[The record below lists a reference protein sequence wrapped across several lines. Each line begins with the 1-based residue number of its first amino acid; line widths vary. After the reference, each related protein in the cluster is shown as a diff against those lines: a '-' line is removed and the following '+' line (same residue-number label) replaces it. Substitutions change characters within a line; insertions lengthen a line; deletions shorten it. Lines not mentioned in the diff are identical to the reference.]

1 MVNYSVYGVIHSVIC
16 HAIIMECGILSRKT
30 PTYQSKNVHGIQ
42 YGFPVYK
49 SRVIKSFSLTME
61 NARYLESV
69 PKGQKSDVINRAL
82 AYYRKGGRA
91 REAQIKTL
99 SEALGDAHVQLG
111 LITENFDDKSGVKE
125 VKKKRI
131 SIIYV
136 LTYPF
141 QLLKDRL
148 GW

>member
-1 MVNYSVYGVIHSVIC
+1 
-16 HAIIMECGILSRKT
+16 LTRKT

-91 REAQIKTL
+91 REAQIQTL
-99 SEALGDAHVQLG
+99 SEALGEAYKNLDEQ
-111 LITENFDDKSGVKE
+111 SGVKE

>member
-1 MVNYSVYGVIHSVIC
+1 MCQEDVRGVF
-16 HAIIMECGILSRKT
+16 ALSRKT
-30 PTYQSKNVHGIQ
+30 PRYTSKNVHGIS
-42 YGFPVYK
+42 YGSPVYK
-49 SRVIKSFSLTME
+49 SRVIKSFSLTMD
-61 NARYLESV
+61 NARYLEAV
-69 PKGQKSDVINRAL
+69 PKGEKSDVVNRAL

-91 REAQIKTL
+91 REQQIRTL
-99 SEALGDAHVQLG
+99 SEALGEAYKNL
-111 LITENFDDKSGVKE
+111 DDKAGVEE

-136 LTYPF
+136 LTYLF

>member
-1 MVNYSVYGVIHSVIC
+1 MVNYSVYGVIHLVIC
-16 HAIIMECGILSRKT
+16 HAIKMECGILSRKT

-91 REAQIKTL
+91 REAQIQTL
-99 SEALGDAHVQLG
+99 SEALGEAYKNLDEQ
-111 LITENFDDKSGVKE
+111 SGVKE

>member
-1 MVNYSVYGVIHSVIC
+1 MFVRIVTKGL
-16 HAIIMECGILSRKT
+16 CGEMSRKT
-30 PTYQSKNVHGIQ
+30 PRYTSKNVHGIS
-42 YGFPVYK
+42 YGIPVYS

-69 PKGQKSDVINRAL
+69 PKGEKSDVVNRAL

-91 REAQIKTL
+91 RQQQIEKL
-99 SEALGDAHVQLG
+99 SEALTRAYKE
-111 LITENFDDKSGVKE
+111 IDDKDEENSPKVGGRDRK
-125 VKKKRI
+125 I

-141 QLLKDRL
+141 QLLKERL
-148 GW
+148 TRR

>member
-1 MVNYSVYGVIHSVIC
+1 M
-16 HAIIMECGILSRKT
+16 SRKT
-30 PTYQSKNVHGIQ
+30 PTYTSKNVHGIS
-42 YGFPVYK
+42 YGIPVYR

-69 PKGQKSDVINRAL
+69 PKGEKSDVVNRAL
-82 AYYRKGGRA
+82 AYYRQGGRA
-91 REAQIKTL
+91 RAQQIETL
-99 SEALGDAHVQLG
+99 SKALGEAYEQID
-111 LITENFDDKSGVKE
+111 EKKSPQGGG
-125 VKKKRI
+125 KKQKI

-148 GW
+148 ARRKRDFS

>member
-1 MVNYSVYGVIHSVIC
+1 
-16 HAIIMECGILSRKT
+16 MECGILTRKT

-91 REAQIKTL
+91 REAQIQTL
-99 SEALGDAHVQLG
+99 SEALGEAYKNLDEQ
-111 LITENFDDKSGVKE
+111 SGVKE